1 MSVCDLNVVKGMISN
16 MDNIQYSK
24 LLLTEEMIIQLE
36 SIRYNAYNMNTEQY
50 PIEKTYHTMN
60 LKKENY
66 LVFGCFLN
74 NQLVGACYTSKSN
87 NSLYIEQ
94 LFILKKYQRTSLYLG
109 KNLLL
114 YVLKNK
120 EMIEEYFHTTF
131 DYSYLDAYGNTSNLY
146 TSIGYKKVNHLF
158 RKKL

>member
-1 MSVCDLNVVKGMISN
+1 MND
-16 MDNIQYSK
+16 IQYSK

-36 SIRYNAYNMNTEQY
+36 SIRYNAYNMNKKQY

-60 LKKENY
+60 LKKGNY

-74 NQLVGACYTSKSN
+74 NQLVGACYTSNSN
-87 NSLYIEQ
+87 HSLYIEQ
-94 LFILKKYQRTSLYLG
+94 LFILKKYQRTGLCLG

-120 EMIEEYFHTTF
+120 EMIEEYFHTNF
-131 DYSYLDAYGNTSNLY
+131 NFSYLDAYGNTSNLY
-146 TSIGYKKVNHLF
+146 TSVGYRKVNSLF